1 MAPSGATISHMPE
14 ETTTT
19 ALPGTLAIPR
29 GLYAITPE
37 CTGQV
42 LDDFAQGAIEG
53 GAVMVQYRAKDKP
66 VHKHMDNA
74 RRLAELCRD
83 HGALL
88 IVNDFCEVCLPSQ
101 AAGVHLGKDDL
112 PVAAARGLLGA
123 DVLIGTSAYNE
134 LDRALALEQA
144 GADYV
149 ALGSFYPSPT
159 KPQAVRATPELLQKA
174 RLVLAGPLC
183 VIGGI
188 GIDEA
193 GVLAT
198 LGADLIAVS
207 SGLLQAGKS
216 RAAIAATARRYVAA
230 ITSSW
235 DQARATQATMKKDTP

>member
-1 MAPSGATISHMPE
+1 MPE

-19 ALPGTLAIPR
+19 TASGTLAIPS

-37 CTGQV
+37 CTGQA
-42 LDDFAQGAIEG
+42 LDDFAQGALEG
-53 GAVMVQYRAKDKP
+53 GAVMVQYRAKGKP
-66 VHKHMDNA
+66 AHALMDNA
-74 RRLAELCRD
+74 VRLAELCRD

-88 IVNDFCEVCLPSQ
+88 VVNDFYELCLPAQ
-101 AAGVHLGKDDL
+101 AAGVHLGQDDL
-112 PVAAARGLLGA
+112 PVTEARALLGA
-123 DVLIGTSAYNE
+123 DVLIGASAYNE

-149 ALGSFYPSPT
+149 AFGSFYPSPT

-174 RLVLAGPLC
+174 RLLLAGPLC

-193 GVLAT
+193 GVLAAR
-198 LGADLIAVS
+198 GADLLAVS

-216 RAAIAATARRYVAA
+216 RSAIAATAQHLVAA
-230 ITSSW
+230 ITSGQA
-235 DQARATQATMKKDTP
+235 QARATQVIMNKQDTP

>member
-1 MAPSGATISHMPE
+1 MSE
-14 ETTTT
+14 ETTT
-19 ALPGTLAIPR
+19 AAFSGTLAMPR

-37 CTGQV
+37 CEGQV
-42 LDDFAQGAIEG
+42 LDDFAQGALEG

-66 VHKHMDNA
+66 AHILMDNA
-74 RRLAELCRD
+74 IRLAALCRN

-88 IVNDFCEVCLPSQ
+88 IINDFCELCLPSQ

-112 PVAAARGLLGA
+112 SVAKARALLGA
-123 DVLIGTSAYNE
+123 DVLIGASAYNE

-159 KPQAVRATPELLQKA
+159 KPQAVRATPALLEEA
-174 RLVLAGPLC
+174 RQALAGPLC

-188 GIDEA
+188 GIAEA
-193 GVLAT
+193 GALAA

-216 RAAIAATARRYVAA
+216 RAAIAATAQHFVAA
-230 ITSSW
+230 IASGR
-235 DQARATQATMKKDTP
+235 DQARPPQATLNQDICHDQQ

>member
-1 MAPSGATISHMPE
+1 MTSGQAVAITRR
-14 ETTTT
+14 
-19 ALPGTLAIPR
+19 IPR
-29 GLYAITPE
+29 GLYAITPA
-37 CTGQV
+37 CTGQA

-66 VHKHMDNA
+66 ARTLMDNA

-88 IVNDFCEVCLPSQ
+88 VINDFCELCLPSE

-112 PVAAARGLLGA
+112 PVTEARALLGA
-123 DVLIGTSAYNE
+123 DVFIGASAYNE

-193 GVLAT
+193 GALAA

-216 RAAIAATARRYVAA
+216 RAAIAATAQHYVAA
-230 ITSSW
+230 IASGQ
-235 DQARATQATMKKDTP
+235 DQAHSPQVTMNQDMP

>member
-1 MAPSGATISHMPE
+1 MPE

-19 ALPGTLAIPR
+19 TASGTLAIPS

-37 CTGQV
+37 CTGQA
-42 LDDFAQGAIEG
+42 LDDFAQGALEG

-66 VHKHMDNA
+66 VHMLMDNA
-74 RRLAELCRD
+74 VRLAELCRD

-88 IVNDFCEVCLPSQ
+88 VVNDFCELCLPSQ

-112 PVAAARGLLGA
+112 SVAKARALLGA
-123 DVLIGTSAYNE
+123 DVLIGASAYNE

-149 ALGSFYPSPT
+149 AFGSFYPSPT
-159 KPQAVRATPELLQKA
+159 KPQAVRATSELLQKA
-174 RLVLAGPLC
+174 RLLLAGPLC

-193 GVLAT
+193 GALAA

-216 RAAIAATARRYVAA
+216 RAAIAATAQHFVAA
-230 ITSSW
+230 ITSGW
-235 DQARATQATMKKDTP
+235 AQARPPQATMNQDICHDQQ

>member
-1 MAPSGATISHMPE
+1 
-14 ETTTT
+14 
-19 ALPGTLAIPR
+19 
-29 GLYAITPE
+29 
-37 CTGQV
+37 
-42 LDDFAQGAIEG
+42 
-53 GAVMVQYRAKDKP
+53 MVQYRAKDKP
-66 VHKHMDNA
+66 AHTLMDNA
-74 RRLAELCRD
+74 VRLAALCRD

-88 IVNDFCEVCLPSQ
+88 IVNYFCEVCLPSQ
-101 AAGVHLGKDDL
+101 AAGVHLGQDDL
-112 PVAAARGLLGA
+112 PVAEARALLGA
-123 DVLIGTSAYNE
+123 DVFIGASAYNE

-193 GVLAT
+193 GVLAA

-216 RAAIAATARRYVAA
+216 RAAIAATAQHFVAA
-230 ITSSW
+230 IASGR
-235 DQARATQATMKKDTP
+235 DQARPRPP